1 MPHRASTTSYTYC
14 AWAIVHTFP
23 PHAGDQTNHFW
34 DRRRKKFHKYTN
46 NTGSVSIFF
55 FIFIEFHCVDRVLN
69 QTRLQNT
76 PRAFIPSSPRLHFR
90 VAANVFGVY
99 AITSRSVRHR
109 FRWIQSVG
117 LGYSLRKVAPHFISR
132 QFSLRNFSSVRIKH
146 ARRFLQGAIDTTAS
160 RVCVWV
166 CMLLVWLVC
175 VWGDIRLPPTK

>member
-34 DRRRKKFHKYTN
+34 DRRRKKFRKYTN

-55 FIFIEFHCVDRVLN
+55 IIFIEFHCVDRVLN
-69 QTRLQNT
+69 QARLQNT

-90 VAANVFGVY
+90 VAANVVGVY

-109 FRWIQSVG
+109 FRWIQLV
-117 LGYSLRKVAPHFISR
+117 LGIHCGRSHHTLYLASFRFEISLPSGSNTRAV
-132 QFSLRNFSSVRIKH
+132 V
-146 ARRFLQGAIDTTAS
+146 LQGAIDTTAS